1 MTTTEIQH
9 GEEKNRS
16 YQVRR
21 QLPGYVDG
29 HDWHARM
36 GQAGVQM
43 RARRD
48 ICRVKAGEVV
58 TLVSTSNA
66 GFRGIEGLGV
76 RPGSPDFVHMGS
88 LGAWDIV

>member
-1 MTTTEIQH
+1 MTTSEIQH

-21 QLPGYVDG
+21 QLPGHIDG
-29 HDWHARM
+29 YDWSAVHNHDRA
-36 GQAGVQM
+36 VQM

-48 ICRVKAGEVV
+48 ICHFKAGDICNMI
-58 TLVSTSNA
+58 STSNA
-66 GFRGIEGLGV
+66 GFRGIEGLAIDDGGY
-76 RPGSPDFVHMGS
+76 RHMGS